1 MEVLHSG
8 EISENMRYIT
18 RATLVA
24 HLRSNTRAT
33 IFIPP
38 GEMIEADSDPENPI
52 NFRLL
57 WRGQNL
63 RVAEPDL
70 SRSTELAKPVLTS

>member
-1 MEVLHSG
+1 
-8 EISENMRYIT
+8 MRYIT
-18 RATLVA
+18 RATLLA
-24 HLRSNTRAT
+24 RLRSNAWAT

-38 GEMIEADSDPENPI
+38 GEVIEADRDPDNPI
-52 NFRLL
+52 TVHLL

-70 SRSTELAKPVLTS
+70 AKSTEIAEPSLKS

>member
-1 MEVLHSG
+1 
-8 EISENMRYIT
+8 MRYIT

-24 HLRSNTRAT
+24 RLRSNAWAT

-38 GEMIEADSDPENPI
+38 GEVIEADKDPENQSTVQ
-52 NFRLL
+52 LL

-70 SRSTELAKPVLTS
+70 ATSTEIAEPSLKS

>member
-1 MEVLHSG
+1 
-8 EISENMRYIT
+8 MRYIT

-24 HLRSNTRAT
+24 RLRSNAWAT

-38 GEMIEADSDPENPI
+38 GEVIEADKDPENHATVH
-52 NFRLL
+52 LL
-57 WRGQNL
+57 WRDQSL

-70 SRSTELAKPVLTS
+70 ANSTEIAEPSLQS